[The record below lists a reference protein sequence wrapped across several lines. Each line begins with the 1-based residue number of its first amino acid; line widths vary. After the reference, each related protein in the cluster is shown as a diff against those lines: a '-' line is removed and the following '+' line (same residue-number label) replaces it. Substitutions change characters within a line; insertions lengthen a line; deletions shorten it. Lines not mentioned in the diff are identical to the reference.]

1 MKTTLN
7 TGIINRNP
15 PHAKVGT
22 VHNVHQLTQLIN
34 QISHTIIVQQKLD
47 FSIKNIHVIPLIGNK
62 TNSEKFSVT
71 IRAKSTV
78 PSLSNLKIWMDNIKN
93 QLSDHTA
100 FTINLVIHID
110 YQSGKK

>member
-7 TGIINRNP
+7 TGVINRTLPN
-15 PHAKVGT
+15 AKIGT

-34 QISHTIIVQQKLD
+34 QISQITIAQQKLD
-47 FSIKNIHVIPLIGNK
+47 FRIENIHVLPLIGNK
-62 TNSEKFSVT
+62 KNSEKFSVT

-100 FTINLVIHID
+100 FTINLVVHID